1 MLECRIGFLPLL
13 RSRRLVQQHPI
24 PACRMNATNAN
35 PVETHMKTNMRVPT
49 YALMLRDACAVAAYL
64 KTKLITEAMTLPTRI
79 IRKVRKEIRDI
90 GRAHHRE
97 KMAMGERKTMMK
109 ETMVPARKKA
119 NMMLEQILR
128 IPRI

>member
-1 MLECRIGFLPLL
+1 MLECRMGFLPLL

-24 PACRMNATNAN
+24 PAWRMNAINAN
-35 PVETHMKTNMRVPT
+35 PVEIHMKTNIRVPT
-49 YALMLRDACAVAAYL
+49 DALMLRDACAVAAYL
-64 KTKLITEAMTLPTRI
+64 KTKLITEAMTLPTRMI
-79 IRKVRKEIRDI
+79 TKVRKETRDM
-90 GRAHHRE
+90 GKAHHLE
-97 KMAMGERKTMMK
+97 KIATGERKTIIK